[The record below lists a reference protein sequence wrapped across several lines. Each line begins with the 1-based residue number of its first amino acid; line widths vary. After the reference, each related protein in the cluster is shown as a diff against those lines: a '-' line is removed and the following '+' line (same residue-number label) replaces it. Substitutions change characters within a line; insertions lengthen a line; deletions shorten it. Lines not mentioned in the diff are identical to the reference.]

1 MADVRGSDPAAAERP
16 MTLRET
22 PQAITEGDSTMRSA
36 YGREEEPQEERRA
49 YPNLVLVPCAVLLG
63 VASLVA
69 AAEAQQ
75 CPATTVRRIVYR

>member
-1 MADVRGSDPAAAERP
+1 
-16 MTLRET
+16 
-22 PQAITEGDSTMRSA
+22 MRSPD
-36 YGREEEPQEERRA
+36 GRKEQLQEEGRA
-49 YPNLVLVPCAVLLG
+49 HHNLVLVSCAVLLG